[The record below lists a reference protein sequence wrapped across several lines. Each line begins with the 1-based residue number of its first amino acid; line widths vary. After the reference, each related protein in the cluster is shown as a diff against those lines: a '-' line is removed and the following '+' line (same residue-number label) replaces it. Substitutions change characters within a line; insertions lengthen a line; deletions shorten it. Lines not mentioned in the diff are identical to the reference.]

1 MTQFRLLLLAG
12 LLIAS
17 GTGPAIIKAQD
28 AAVKIGLLIPEQEAI
43 AAKHGAELAIREA
56 NEKGG
61 YEGCSFHLVVR
72 SAEGPWGAGSKES
85 VGLVF
90 DDEVVAIMGSLDGRN
105 AHLAEQVATK
115 TKIVFLSAWA
125 TDMSLS
131 QAFVPW
137 YFRCVPNDDQQAV
150 TLIQDIYKNRK
161 ISRVTVIGTEDYDS
175 RNAVRSFIKAA
186 ALLKL
191 AIPRHYMY
199 RSSSEDLKETLQEI
213 ERYDTEAIILFGK
226 PSLASEVIP
235 MLQQRKMD
243 QLVFGTLSI
252 TDDQRA
258 SGPDWNSLEGMCLVS
273 SGHWFTKEGAGFQ
286 KTFQEAFGYQP
297 GAAAAYAYDG
307 INLIIEAVK
316 KGGTDRDKIID
327 AFTEINYKHGVTG
340 EIRFDADGNRL
351 GASEIMC
358 IKNSGPVVIKLDD

>member
-213 ERYDTEAIILFGK
+213 ERYYIIWQTF
-226 PSLASEVIP
+226 I
-235 MLQQRKMD
+235 
-243 QLVFGTLSI
+243 
-252 TDDQRA
+252 
-258 SGPDWNSLEGMCLVS
+258 
-273 SGHWFTKEGAGFQ
+273 GF
-286 KTFQEAFGYQP
+286 
-297 GAAAAYAYDG
+297 
-307 INLIIEAVK
+307 
-316 KGGTDRDKIID
+316 
-327 AFTEINYKHGVTG
+327 
-340 EIRFDADGNRL
+340 
-351 GASEIMC
+351 
-358 IKNSGPVVIKLDD
+358 